1 MCNVLNVMIYVII
14 KCNDLCNLILESCGN
29 FYIEYNFDIEGLNFN
44 INGWNE
50 LELRYRSFS
59 ILTVLGK
66 LASLNRSWQSNE
78 GAFHALGWQELNPW
92 HCHAVRVRVTGPHF
106 SLIHCAKG
114 AVSTALNFDIEVQ
127 YWRSPIS
134 K

>member
-14 KCNDLCNLILESCGN
+14 KSNDLCNLILESCGN

-78 GAFHALGWQELNPW
+78 GAVHALGWQELNPW
-92 HCHAVRVRVTGPHF
+92 H
-106 SLIHCAKG
+106 
-114 AVSTALNFDIEVQ
+114 
-127 YWRSPIS
+127 
-134 K
+134 